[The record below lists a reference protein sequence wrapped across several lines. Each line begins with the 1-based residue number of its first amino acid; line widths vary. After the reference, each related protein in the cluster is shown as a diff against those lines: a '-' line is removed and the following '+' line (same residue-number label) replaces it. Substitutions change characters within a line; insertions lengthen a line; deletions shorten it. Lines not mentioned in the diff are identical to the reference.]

1 MSKEYKENYAAH
13 VAEMQSR
20 WANALDA
27 ENLEAVLVH
36 SGTPL
41 ISFQDDYEY
50 AFRPNPHF
58 MAWLPLTHHHDSAL
72 LVRPGKK
79 PCIFY
84 YQPEDFWYLAPE
96 DPESWWADHFDIQLV
111 SEADGWRSG
120 LFSKLNGLSSGLRN
134 VAAVGDAPSL
144 AVTFEDDRINP
155 GGLVNRLNVARTY
168 KTPYE
173 IACMREASQLAARAH
188 VEAESAF
195 REGDSEFRIHQR
207 YLNACEHTDS
217 QLPYNNIVALNTH
230 GSVLHYQGRDVDVPD
245 RIRSFLIDAGCTVNA
260 YASDITRTYIA
271 QDIASQQDGF
281 EELVTAMDTM
291 QQGLSK
297 AVRPGLDYRQLH
309 LQAHLEIAPQ
319 VDNSCRWYEY
329 FQAQEILNKLVQ
341 AEPRNQ
347 AAKDLLADV
356 FEQIGYQQ
364 ENPGLRNSFLN
375 GAFELRSGIP
385 LGASPK
391 SSGPD
396 VVRAMST
403 ELFLDFL
410 GIMMDAREAEDME
423 FTINLVTPDNGEKF
437 AIELSSATLTNIE
450 GFLAGGANGALVSIT
465 CWPAL

>member
-13 VAEMQSR
+13 VAEMQSS

-84 YQPEDFWYLAPE
+84 YQPEDFWYLAPD

-111 SEADGWRSG
+111 SEADGWRAG

-144 AVTFEDDRINP
+144 AVTFEDERINP
-155 GGLVNRLNVARTY
+155 GGLVNHLNVARTY

-195 REGDSEFRIHQR
+195 REGESEFRIHQR
-207 YLNACEHTDS
+207 YLSACEHTDS
-217 QLPYNNIVALNTH
+217 QLPYNNIVALNAH

-309 LQAHLEIAPQ
+309 LQAHLEIAGVLESFDIINVPAEDAVASGLSSVFYPHGLGHYIGLQ
-319 VDNSCRWYEY
+319 THDVSGLSDN
-329 FQAQEILNKLVQ
+329 QGKAI
-341 AEPRNQ
+341 PRPEGHPFLRLTRVLEAGNV
-347 AAKDLLADV
+347 LTI
-356 FEQIGYQQ
+356 E
-364 ENPGLRNSFLN
+364 PGLYFIDPLLQHWKEDGDTSAINWDRVEALKPYGGIRIEDNVVVTEAGSDNLTRK
-375 GAFELRSGIP
+375 AF
-385 LGASPK
+385 
-391 SSGPD
+391 
-396 VVRAMST
+396 
-403 ELFLDFL
+403 
-410 GIMMDAREAEDME
+410 
-423 FTINLVTPDNGEKF
+423 
-437 AIELSSATLTNIE
+437 
-450 GFLAGGANGALVSIT
+450 SIV
-465 CWPAL
+465 